1 MKIER
6 FLYGMIDGKIW
17 LLKTDGLNA
26 ILSDKNFQRLRDL
39 TEEDN
44 EQYLWLPT
52 EQLVAFPHIT
62 IVTDKDGRSFVQ
74 NETLLIGIHD
84 YIQLSDPKRL
94 LAPYF
99 NSEWKSVPE
108 KLEPLTI
115 KR

>member
-6 FLYGMIDGKIW
+6 FFYGMIDGKIR
-17 LLKTDGLNA
+17 LLKTNGLNA
-26 ILSDKNFQRLRDL
+26 ILTDKNFQRLRTL
-39 TEEDN
+39 TEQDSDK
-44 EQYLWLPT
+44 YLWLPS

-62 IVTDKDGRSFVQ
+62 TVSDGDGRTFVQ

-84 YIQLSDPKRL
+84 YIQLSNPKL
-94 LAPYF
+94 LLYAYF
-99 NSEWKSVPE
+99 SSEWKEIPD